1 MQPFRSVTG
10 IAAPL
15 PAANVDT
22 DVIMPKQF
30 LKGIDRRGLDR
41 GVFFDLRFDETGAP
55 RPDFV
60 LNQPPWRDAAFL
72 VVGPNFGCGS
82 SREHAVWGLA
92 QLGIRA
98 LVGTSFAGIFFDNC
112 ARNGL
117 LAITLPPDAH
127 APLLAA
133 ASRPETSRLTIDL
146 EAQAI
151 RAASGVTPFVVEPTR
166 RQALLDGLDAVGM
179 ALARADEIR
188 AFEARHFE
196 RSPWLK
202 PAAAAVRAPRTAG
215 RLPAG
220 PPPRG

>member
-1 MQPFRSVTG
+1 MRPFRAVTG
-10 IAAPL
+10 VAAPF

-30 LKGIDRRGLDR
+30 LKGIDRQGLDR

-55 RPDFV
+55 RPDFI
-60 LNQPPWRDAAFL
+60 LNQAAWAGAAFL

-92 QLGIRA
+92 QLGVRA
-98 LVGTSFAGIFFDNC
+98 LIGASFAGIFFDNC

-117 LAITLPPDAH
+117 LAITLPPDDH

-133 ASRPETSRLTIDL
+133 ASRPASNRLTIDL
-146 EAQAI
+146 EAQTIVA
-151 RAASGVTPFVVEPTR
+151 GENVTSFDVEPTR
-166 RQALLDGLDAVGM
+166 RQALLEGLDAVGM

-196 RSPWLK
+196 RSPWLE
-202 PAAAAVRAPRTAG
+202 PRARPSGA
-215 RLPAG
+215 
-220 PPPRG
+220 